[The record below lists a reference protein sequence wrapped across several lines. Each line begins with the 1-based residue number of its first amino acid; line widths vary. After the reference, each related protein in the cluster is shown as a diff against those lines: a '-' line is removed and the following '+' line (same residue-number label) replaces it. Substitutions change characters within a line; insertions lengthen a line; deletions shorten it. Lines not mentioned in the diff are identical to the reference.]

1 MGVISRSRSTR
12 PAAARFGVL
21 FLALPL
27 FAAGCGEAGA
37 PTKAEIQQV
46 VTAKMQ
52 QANNAASDNSLGLLK
67 GPYDVNNFSVTG
79 ADCTAKENGIYSCAV
94 TAQSKDGLNTA
105 TLSFK
110 KTNGVWTLVS
120 G

>member
-1 MGVISRSRSTR
+1 MRSMITSMLAR
-12 PAAARFGVL
+12 PGRLLLTLPLLAAA
-21 FLALPL
+21 
-27 FAAGCGEAGA
+27 CGEAGA

-52 QANNAASDNSLGLLK
+52 QANNTASDNSLGLLK
-67 GPYDVNNFSVTG
+67 GPYDVNDFSVTG

-94 TAQSKDGLNTA
+94 TAQSKAGLNTA

-110 KTNGVWTLVS
+110 KTNGAWTLVS
-120 G
+120 N